1 MSDKKKVRA
10 KKSVKADEP
19 SRFCPRFHHAVELIG
34 RRWSGAILNAMLPGA
49 QCFNEL
55 MAIVPGLS
63 DRLLTERL
71 RELES
76 EGLVRRNVIPGPP
89 VRVSYEMTEAG
100 KELEPVIRGLG
111 QWAQRWVTIKP
122 HHTDSSNRTTVSG
135 RQSSSIR
142 R

>member
-1 MSDKKKVRA
+1 MSQRKKTRPVKGKSA
-10 KKSVKADEP
+10 KEP

-34 RRWSGAILNAMLPGA
+34 RRWSGAILNALLPGP

-55 MAIVPGLS
+55 LAIVPGLS

-71 RELES
+71 RELEA

-100 KELEPVIRGLG
+100 KDLGPVIRELG
-111 QWAQRWVTIKP
+111 QWAERWITIKTN
-122 HHTDSSNRTTVSG
+122 HTEL
-135 RQSSSIR
+135 
-142 R
+142 

>member
-1 MSDKKKVRA
+1 MSKKTKTQTDRKHEEA
-10 KKSVKADEP
+10 
-19 SRFCPRFHHAVELIG
+19 SRFCPKFHHAVELIG

-55 MAIVPGLS
+55 LAVVPGLS

-76 EGLVRRNVIPGPP
+76 EGLVRRTVLPGPP

-100 KELEPVIRGLG
+100 KDLEPVIRSLQ
-111 QWAQRWVTIKP
+111 QWADRWI
-122 HHTDSSNRTTVSG
+122 HTENNRPSKTGG
-135 RQSSSIR
+135 RRYTR
-142 R
+142 RRK